1 LTAERA
7 IHIAVFALLLVGS
20 WSVSAWASY
29 TFIENAV
36 LKIGGIALSW
46 GIILLIL
53 YVIFK
58 KSGWNWWSPEAI
70 AGF

>member
-1 LTAERA
+1 MTAERA

-29 TFIENAV
+29 TFIVNDI

-53 YVIFK
+53 YVSFK
-58 KSGWNWWSPEAI
+58 KAGWSWWSPI
-70 AGF
+70 